1 MLSSLHKIQ
10 AELPLEF
17 WVRSKEI
24 AIKRRKTLDNVAKV
38 NIFAAFAKYQNV
50 MDLEDLWAEYGKEVR
65 KLFRT
70 GNLHSQI
77 VLLSGVASC
86 KHFEKDRSL
95 WNYLESGI

>member
-17 WVRSKEI
+17 WERAKVI

-38 NIFAAFAKYQNV
+38 NIFSVFAKYQNV
-50 MDLEDLWAEYGKEVR
+50 LDLDDLWAEYGKEVR

-86 KHFEKDRSL
+86 KHFEKDHSL
-95 WNYLESGI
+95 WNYLETGI